1 MFLYF
6 LPSRA
11 SKIEL
16 FAKIVNDWK
25 PLVFDYFLW
34 MPLNR
39 LNKLIFLLF
48 YLPIVPFFLRVGKYC
63 IVRSYRNRDINWK
76 LIYLSYQDL
85 AFTKDCHY
93 CDCYCYTGYI
103 RYCSVVQIIINSWSL
118 GNKDLQEIFTH
129 LQTRLLL

>member
-25 PLVFDYFLW
+25 SLVFDYFLW

-48 YLPIVPFFLRVGKYC
+48 YLPIVPFFLCVGKYC

-76 LIYLSYQDL
+76 LIHLSSQNL

-93 CDCYCYTGYI
+93 CDCCCYTGYI
-103 RYCSVVQIIINSWSL
+103 RYCSVVKIIINSWSL
-118 GNKDLQEIFTH
+118 GNKDLREIFTH
-129 LQTRLLL
+129 LQTRFLL